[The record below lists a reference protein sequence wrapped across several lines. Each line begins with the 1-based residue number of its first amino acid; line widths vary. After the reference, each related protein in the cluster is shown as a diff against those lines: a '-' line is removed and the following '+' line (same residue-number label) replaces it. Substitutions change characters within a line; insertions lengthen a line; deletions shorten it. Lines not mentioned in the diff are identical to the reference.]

1 MLEDLAETRE
11 EVMDALRDAEA
22 NATGII
28 KSLTQE
34 LEIRKKEQMQT
45 VSELDQVQTSIPRI
59 F

>member
-1 MLEDLAETRE
+1 
-11 EVMDALRDAEA
+11 MDALRDAEA